1 MEYFPLVI
9 KPFTQKNK
17 LFMEGYIAQIL
28 FFAGN
33 FPPRYWAFCEG
44 QILSIASN
52 TALFSLIG
60 TMYGGNGT
68 TTFALPDFRG
78 RVPMGMGQ
86 GPGLPD
92 IQQGQLLGAS
102 TVTLTT
108 LQIPSHA
115 HSALASIA
123 AASTNGNNA
132 SPVGNIFATSTA
144 NSYGPTA
151 NGAAAG
157 TTLTLATTGGNQPF
171 SVQQPTLALNFV
183 ICLNGIFPS
192 RN

>member
-1 MEYFPLVI
+1 
-9 KPFTQKNK
+9 
-17 LFMEGYIAQIL
+17 MEGYIAQIL

-33 FPPRYWAFCEG
+33 FPPKYWAFCDG

-86 GPGLPD
+86 GPGLPN
-92 IQQGQLLGAS
+92 INQGQFLGAP
-102 TVTLTT
+102 TATLTT
-108 LQIPSHA
+108 AQMPVHTHVA
-115 HSALASIA
+115 SASVAV
-123 AASTNGNNA
+123 ASTNGNFA
-132 SPVGNIFATSTA
+132 SPVGNIFATSAA
-144 NSYGPTA
+144 NAYGPAAT
-151 NGAAAG
+151 GAAAG
-157 TTLTLATTGGNQPF
+157 TTLTLANTGGNQPF
-171 SVQQPTLALNFV
+171 SVQQPTLAVNFV